1 MKCRKIKEERKKNKV
16 LLMLEG
22 SDEVFA
28 NTIRRLILEEVP
40 TLAVEEV
47 EIKDNDSALYD
58 EMLALRLGLIPIK
71 TDLSSYRLPQ
81 SPQEVEEK
89 SASCTLQL
97 KLKSSQK
104 GLVYAEEA
112 ESADSKCTFAY
123 PKMPVVKLLSKQ
135 KLDVTMTAVMG
146 QGKVHTK
153 WSPGY
158 AHYKKE
164 LLLKVGKIFE
174 AEKIAQACPD
184 GVFTL
189 KGNKLEVNQE
199 KVYESNLLE
208 QYAEM
213 DKGITIDYTDNILI
227 TVESWG
233 QLSWREMLTASAEIL
248 SDKAEQLEKLIY
260 SN

>member
-1 MKCRKIKEERKKNKV
+1 MKCRKIKDERKKGRV
-16 LLMLEG
+16 LLLLEG

-71 TDLSSYRLPQ
+71 TDLGSYRLPQ

-89 SASCTLQL
+89 SAACTLQL
-97 KLKSSQK
+97 TLKSTKK

-112 ESADSKCTFAY
+112 ESADAKCTFVY
-123 PKMPVVKLLSKQ
+123 PKMPVIKLLAKQ
-135 KLDVTMTAVMG
+135 KLNVTMTAVMG

-158 AHYKKE
+158 AHYKQEPVIK
-164 LLLKVGKIFE
+164 LGKITD
-174 AEKIAQACPD
+174 AERIAKACPD

-189 KGNKLEVNQE
+189 KGSKLEVDAE
-199 KVYESNLLE
+199 KAYESNLLE

-213 DKGITIDYTDNILI
+213 EKGITVEYTDNILL

-233 QLSWREMLTASAEIL
+233 QLSWKEMLATSMEMLVEKI
-248 SDKAEQLEKLIY
+248 EQLEKLIP
-260 SN
+260 